1 MKLWDKSEPDFTA
14 HVGDVRMNT
23 TEGRVSLF
31 ALAPRISSLV
41 REVGIKKKK
50 FSTRLQDEAPCE
62 HVGAHLFIIIS

>member
-1 MKLWDKSEPDFTA
+1 MKLWDKSEPDFMA
-14 HVGDVRMNT
+14 HVGNVRMNT

-31 ALAPRISSLV
+31 ALAPYISSVV

-50 FSTRLQDEAPCE
+50 FSTRLQDE